1 MTINKIMQH
10 KKMTITLEGRLDTT
24 TAPELQDT
32 LITSFE
38 KTDDITLDFTGL
50 SYISS
55 AGLRA
60 LLAGHK
66 TASARNASLIITGV
80 SEEILE
86 VLNMTG
92 FSGFLTIK

>member
-10 KKMTITLEGRLDTT
+10 KKMIISLDGRLDAN
-24 TAPELQDT
+24 TAPELQND
-32 LITSFE
+32 LVTSFE
-38 KTDDITLDFTGL
+38 KTTHITLDFTNL

-66 TASARNASLIITGV
+66 TALSKNAEMILTGV
-80 SEEILE
+80 SDEILE
-86 VLNMTG
+86 VLKMTG
-92 FSGFLTIK
+92 FSEFLTIE